1 MKSTRTAEEKA
12 KYWETEVEA
21 YRKSGLNQ
29 REYCRQKGI
38 SYWSF
43 NPWKRKL
50 ENKDNKPQEIPPS
63 LISSLSPQNKQ
74 IELILEDRI
83 KISIPDNFSEGTL
96 RNILN
101 ILGVKR

>member
-1 MKSTRTAEEKA
+1 MKKSRTAEENA
-12 KYWETEVEA
+12 KYWQTEVEA
-21 YRKSGLNQ
+21 HRKSGLNQ

-50 ENKDNKPQEIPPS
+50 ERKSNKPQEISPF
-63 LISSLSPQNKQ
+63 LISSLSQQNKQ

-83 KISIPDNFSEGTL
+83 KISIPDSFSEGTL

-101 ILGVKR
+101 ILGVKI